1 MLRIDLL
8 PLLCY
13 NTLKVGDDMVK
24 KAITIM
30 IALCMIFTFSAC
42 SSEEDKE
49 EILITSHNSPDG
61 NYSVYLYQVGSPQWS
76 FGSVGAKLILKNLN
90 DKVVDEKEFSLANDG
105 AGVYEGNLKSITWL
119 ENEVKILID
128 ADEAPEEYYILNYSE

>member
-1 MLRIDLL
+1 
-8 PLLCY
+8 
-13 NTLKVGDDMVK
+13 MVK

-30 IALCMIFTFSAC
+30 IVLCMIFTFSAC

-49 EILITSHNSPDG
+49 EILITSQNSPDG

-76 FGSVGAKLILKNLN
+76 FGSVGAKLILKNSN

>member
-1 MLRIDLL
+1 
-8 PLLCY
+8 
-13 NTLKVGDDMVK
+13 MVK

-49 EILITSHNSPDG
+49 EILITSQNSPDG
-61 NYSVYLYQVGSPQWS
+61 DYSVYLYQVGSPQWS
-76 FGSVGAKLILKNLN
+76 FGSVGAKLILKNSN

>member
-1 MLRIDLL
+1 
-8 PLLCY
+8 
-13 NTLKVGDDMVK
+13 MVK

-30 IALCMIFTFSAC
+30 IALCMIFIFSPC

-49 EILITSHNSPDG
+49 EILITSQNSPDG
-61 NYSVYLYQVGSPQWS
+61 NYSVCLYQVGSPQWS
-76 FGSVGAKLILKNLN
+76 FGSVGAKLILKNSN

>member
-1 MLRIDLL
+1 
-8 PLLCY
+8 
-13 NTLKVGDDMVK
+13 
-24 KAITIM
+24 M

-49 EILITSHNSPDG
+49 EILITSQNSPDG

-76 FGSVGAKLILKNLN
+76 FGSVGAKLVLK
-90 DKVVDEKEFSLANDG
+90 DKNGKKIDDEKFGLANDG

>member
-1 MLRIDLL
+1 
-8 PLLCY
+8 
-13 NTLKVGDDMVK
+13 MVK

-49 EILITSHNSPDG
+49 EILITSQNSPDG

-76 FGSVGAKLILKNLN
+76 FGSVGAKLVLKKSNGEI
-90 DKVVDEKEFSLANDG
+90 VDEKAFSLANDG

-119 ENEVKILID
+119 ENEVKILMD

>member
-1 MLRIDLL
+1 
-8 PLLCY
+8 
-13 NTLKVGDDMVK
+13 MVK

-49 EILITSHNSPDG
+49 EILITSQNSPDG

-76 FGSVGAKLILKNLN
+76 FGSVGAKLVLKNSNGKIL
-90 DKVVDEKEFSLANDG
+90 DEKEFSLANDG
-105 AGVYEGNLKSITWL
+105 AGVHEGNLKSITWL
-119 ENEVKILID
+119 ENEVEVLMD
-128 ADEAPEEYYILNYSE
+128 ADEWPEEYYVLNYGNS

>member
-1 MLRIDLL
+1 
-8 PLLCY
+8 
-13 NTLKVGDDMVK
+13 MVK

-49 EILITSHNSPDG
+49 EILITSQNSPDG

-76 FGSVGAKLILKNLN
+76 FGSVGAKLILKNSN

>member
-1 MLRIDLL
+1 MHIE
-8 PLLCY
+8 
-13 NTLKVGDDMVK
+13 GDDMVK

-30 IALCMIFTFSAC
+30 IALCMIFAFSAC

-49 EILITSHNSPDG
+49 EILITSQNSPDG

-76 FGSVGAKLILKNLN
+76 FGSVGAKLVLKNST

-105 AGVYEGNLKSITWL
+105 AGVYESNLKSITWL
-119 ENEVKILID
+119 ENKVEVLMD
-128 ADEAPEEYYILNYSE
+128 ADEWPEEYYVLNYGNN